1 MNHTDLIKGC
11 QANDP
16 HYQRMLVVQVSPVM
30 MTVCRRYARDEA
42 LAKDI
47 LQESLIKVLRDIKQ
61 FKGSGSL
68 EGWIRKIVVRTAL
81 QYIDKSIFTRE
92 QMGIEKLPEAV
103 FPPNILDELAVEGLM
118 KLINGL
124 PNGYREVFNL
134 FAVEGYSHHEIAALL
149 QITESTSRSQL
160 TRARKLLK
168 QMLVEQK
175 KTFYDS
181 YRG

>member
-1 MNHTDLIKGC
+1 
-11 QANDP
+11 
-16 HYQRMLVVQVSPVM
+16 MLVVQVSPVM

-47 LQESLIKVLRDIKQ
+47 LQESLIKVLRDIRQ
-61 FKGSGSL
+61 FRGSGSL

-92 QMGIEKLPEAV
+92 QMGLEQLPDVA
-103 FPPNILDELAVEGLM
+103 FPPNILDELAAEDLM

-134 FAVEGYSHHEIAALL
+134 FAVEGYSHHEIATLL

-168 QMLVEQK
+168 QMLQEQK
-175 KTFYDS
+175 KINA
-181 YRG
+181 